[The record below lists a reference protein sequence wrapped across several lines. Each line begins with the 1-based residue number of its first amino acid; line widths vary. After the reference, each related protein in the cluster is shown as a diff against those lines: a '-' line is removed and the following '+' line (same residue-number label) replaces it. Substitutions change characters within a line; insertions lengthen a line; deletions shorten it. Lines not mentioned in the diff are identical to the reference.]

1 MTHDQANKRRGRS
14 KKAEG
19 AAPPGPD
26 ERDTLIER
34 LERALA
40 EEREHT
46 ETLRKSVEDL
56 RFKAAILETS
66 YTTQLEDARQR
77 ADKAEGELADL
88 RNRMVTLESAHEDAM
103 QLLAEARAELDRA
116 PDQRGRLRKALLQID
131 SNGQGGAES
140 QLEEGSGT
148 INKLMSDPSWAQ
160 EDQPGDDEEA
170 SPAEHEPSGQDA
182 PAEDLIDPELV
193 FAVEG
198 EDKT

>member
-1 MTHDQANKRRGRS
+1 MTHDQAKRRPGHS
-14 KKAEG
+14 KKVEA
-19 AAPPGPD
+19 AAPLDAD
-26 ERDTLIER
+26 ERDTIIER

-46 ETLRKSVEDL
+46 ATLRKRVEDL
-56 RFKAAILETS
+56 RFKAGILETS

-103 QLLAEARAELDRA
+103 RLLAEARAELDRA
-116 PDQRGRLRKALLQID
+116 PAQPDRLRKALAASVSQHVP
-131 SNGQGGAES
+131 ES
-140 QLEEGSGT
+140 ELEEGSRT

-160 EDQPGDDEEA
+160 EDQPGDDEE
-170 SPAEHEPSGQDA
+170 EPTPEQQP

-193 FAVEG
+193 FTVEG
-198 EDKT
+198 EEDT